1 MSLYIKKTQQELVPW
16 TEDMP
21 IDLISISEADKL
33 NGSPKQGDMIA
44 LNPKDKTDM
53 WLVAE
58 QFFKDNYIPAIEA
71 TKPDNSKVIADL
83 IKERDELK
91 AQMWAANKVIE
102 VLAEADSEKIIAKTW
117 FETTPQQSLA
127 AIKAQAVQEVVN
139 NCDKWSCMYTDVIR
153 VDDIVKQVDKLREQ
167 AE

>member
-83 IKERDELK
+83 IKERDDELAELK
-91 AQMWAANKVIE
+91 ELSGQLFSVITHAVSMLSGKAKQNDFVINMKGHHFFECSLLIAQISQLV
-102 VLAEADSEKIIAKTW
+102 DC
-117 FETTPQQSLA
+117 ETPHQSLA
-127 AIKAQAVQEVVN
+127 EIKAQAI
-139 NCDKWSCMYTDVIR
+139 K
-153 VDDIVKQVDKLREQ
+153 Q